1 MKAKFMTPIATAFNS
16 EGKIDYKACE
26 DIIEF
31 LIRGGI
37 SGIAFLGSTGEFF
50 SISYKERKE
59 FAKFAIEKVNKRVD
73 VLIGT
78 GGMDID
84 ECIEFTNFV
93 HSLGAD
99 GALVISPYYFTMS
112 DECLENYY
120 SKLAGN
126 TQAKIYL
133 YNFPD
138 RTGSSLNPL
147 LILKLAKKYKNIVG
161 IKDSIPSMGHT
172 REIITTVL
180 REVPNFE
187 VYSGFEEYFVLNLLA
202 GGAGC
207 IGGISNIV
215 PQICGDWVK
224 AYENKEFGKL
234 MEIQKIINN
243 LSQLYTIDNPFISV
257 LKKGM
262 MLVGVTMEDYVT
274 EPFIRLSD
282 EKTEIVKRILEES
295 KVI

>member
-1 MKAKFMTPIATAFNS
+1 MKAKFMTPVVTAFDS
-16 EGKIDYKACE
+16 EGKIDYMANE

-37 SGIAFLGSTGEFF
+37 TGIAFLGSTGEFF
-50 SISYKERKE
+50 SMSYKERKE

-73 VLIGT
+73 CLVGT

-84 ECIEFTNFV
+84 ECIEFTNYV
-93 HSLGAD
+93 HSLGAE
-99 GALVISPYYFTMS
+99 GSLVISPYYFTMS
-112 DECLENYY
+112 DDCLENYY
-120 SKLAGN
+120 SKLAEN

-138 RTGSSLNPL
+138 RTGISLNPQ

-161 IKDSIPSMGHT
+161 IKDSVPSMGHT

-180 REVPNFE
+180 KEIPNFE

-224 AYENKEFGKL
+224 AYENKDFNNL

-257 LKKGM
+257 LKKSM
-262 MLVGVTMEDYVT
+262 ILAGVKMDDYVT
-274 EPFIRLSD
+274 EPFIRLNQ
-282 EKTEIVKRILEES
+282 EKTELVKRILEDN
-295 KVI
+295 KII